1 MKSKEYIPGVS
12 NIGRE
17 EINKRLQFGV
27 VAILITI
34 VSYFLLVYFDVSK
47 AIRFLLFIPATISS
61 VGFLQARMRFCVY
74 YGMAAMFNFDRIGKT
89 HIVENDEN
97 IRKDKKRARQI
108 IYYSILIGMAVGIM
122 AVLI

>member
-1 MKSKEYIPGVS
+1 MKSKEYIPGVC

-47 AIRFLLFIPATISS
+47 GIRLLLFIPATISS

-74 YGMAAMFNFDRIGKT
+74 YGMAAIFNFDRIGKT
-89 HIVENDEN
+89 HIVENDEY

-108 IYYSILIGMAVGIM
+108 IYFSILIGLAIGILAM
-122 AVLI
+122 FI